1 MLRDFFCS
9 FRGLAAAVLLT
20 PIILAPTAH
29 AQERSAKPEA
39 VIREFYA
46 WYVKA
51 VAANRDPFKD
61 DTAQLKRYASARLI
75 REVEK
80 ARKSGELGADPF
92 IQAQDVDGSWAK
104 NIKVA
109 EPKISGE
116 TATAKVELKGSE
128 MGTHKLNV
136 TMRNEAGVWKV
147 DKVEMP

>member
-1 MLRDFFCS
+1 MSRRFFRS
-9 FRGLAAAVLLT
+9 IRLLALAVLTLL
-20 PIILAPTAH
+20 LAPVAD
-29 AQERSAKPEA
+29 AQERAAKPEA

-61 DTAQLKRYASARLI
+61 DSAQLKRYASARLI

-92 IQAQDVDGSWAK
+92 IQAQDFDKDWAK

-109 EPKISGE
+109 DAKISGE
-116 TATAKVELKGSE
+116 SASAKVELNGAE

-136 TMRNEAGVWKV
+136 TMRNEGGAWKV
-147 DKVEMP
+147 DKVDVP